1 MLARIKAFFDNQLN
15 AGDDQV
21 DREHRLQLA
30 AAALLIETAKADF
43 QRDTD
48 ETGAI
53 EAALGKTFDLSADE
67 LSQLLDMAEEETRE
81 ATSLYQFTR
90 LINDHYDEQRK
101 IHLIE
106 LLWRVAYAD
115 GEISKYEDHLIRR
128 VAELTYVSHKDFI
141 ATKLA
146 VEQENRS

>member
-1 MLARIKAFFDNQLN
+1 MLSRIKAFFDNQLSTDGEPAN
-15 AGDDQV
+15 Q
-21 DREHRLQLA
+21 EHRLQLA

-43 QRDTD
+43 VREEQ
-48 ETGAI
+48 EAGVI
-53 EAALGKTFDLSADE
+53 EAALSKTFDLSDE
-67 LSQLLDMAEEETRE
+67 ELAQLLDMAEEETSE

-101 IHLIE
+101 IHLIK

-141 ATKLA
+141 AAKLA
-146 VEQENRS
+146 VEQERGS